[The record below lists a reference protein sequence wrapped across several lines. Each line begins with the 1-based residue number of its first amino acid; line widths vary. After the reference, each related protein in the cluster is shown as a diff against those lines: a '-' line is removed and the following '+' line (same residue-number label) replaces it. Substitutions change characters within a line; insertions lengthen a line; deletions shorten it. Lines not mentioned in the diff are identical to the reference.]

1 MNKEDIYTNI
11 IFPNTRELLDITYNI
26 IYFLR
31 KILVKKNICNNKYIT
46 IIYKIIQNY
55 LNKIDNELSYLS
67 KLNNELYKKYKY
79 IYENAILFLKTIK
92 LILIELDKDNFYND
106 LYDVY
111 SYYYN
116 IVINDIDSDIYKT
129 NYKLLELFYNHLNN
143 SINKELLNKLDKL
156 EIDSFYYDIVYSK
169 INNISINAKKI
180 LKDLNLRDDLIKSNI
195 TLQQSKNYNEEEI
208 IKKKKNKLDKRKR
221 KTNECNLLLT
231 LEIPPNI
238 KKEKKNLKDIVF
250 TTNSTDIN
258 ELIAELNINQENN
271 ENNENNEDNEEENNE
286 EDNDIKNFKENLK
299 NTIEKNNNNFDNNKE
314 LKNNFNKYFDNGKNN
329 TINNYNNNSIASLFS
344 HYLSNNKTF
353 ILCDNDRYTVI
364 NYNNKERDCGTDF
377 GNIRKKFIQ
386 SLIDELF
393 EKKIFINDEREKNN
407 KYFLNSNYN
416 PDEPF
421 MDILKNNNKSFYD
434 LFKRDDKEFIK
445 EFYKFI
451 AYLITFLLFSDYNI
465 MKEFSSYL
473 LSNFYKIDEKSY
485 TDYDYIYYLF
495 KDFDNYTKKEI
506 LKILDIDSEELLSLE
521 FNYNNEYLLDNN
533 EDIIT
538 SSNVIHYITNL
549 AKFLELKTIE
559 KTKDDKIIARG
570 ELINKT
576 FTSSIPSDIKKELN
590 TIENINNSLISNLF
604 RGNEITI
611 TEMKELFFNNIIFS
625 IIKMRDEN
633 INYKILVQKKI
644 LIFALVIKLFF
655 INHLFELFKSKN
667 NYKCIFTL
675 NNKLSI
681 EKEGKYYPKINEIQI
696 PDYFFKNNDEEINQ
710 ILKDF
715 SNPNEENLN
724 EIQEKYKDYN
734 MFNKLNNFFKSINP
748 IKEIVGGRGRK
759 NEYELYIENNCY
771 FIYYNNKKYYL
782 TINNII
788 IKNNNLYIKIDKK
801 YIKITF

>member
-1 MNKEDIYTNI
+1 
-11 IFPNTRELLDITYNI
+11 
-26 IYFLR
+26 
-31 KILVKKNICNNKYIT
+31 
-46 IIYKIIQNY
+46 
-55 LNKIDNELSYLS
+55 
-67 KLNNELYKKYKY
+67 
-79 IYENAILFLKTIK
+79 
-92 LILIELDKDNFYND
+92 
-106 LYDVY
+106 
-111 SYYYN
+111 
-116 IVINDIDSDIYKT
+116 
-129 NYKLLELFYNHLNN
+129 
-143 SINKELLNKLDKL
+143 
-156 EIDSFYYDIVYSK
+156 
-169 INNISINAKKI
+169 
-180 LKDLNLRDDLIKSNI
+180 
-195 TLQQSKNYNEEEI
+195 
-208 IKKKKNKLDKRKR
+208 
-221 KTNECNLLLT
+221 
-231 LEIPPNI
+231 
-238 KKEKKNLKDIVF
+238 
-250 TTNSTDIN
+250 
-258 ELIAELNINQENN
+258 
-271 ENNENNEDNEEENNE
+271 
-286 EDNDIKNFKENLK
+286 
-299 NTIEKNNNNFDNNKE
+299 
-314 LKNNFNKYFDNGKNN
+314 
-329 TINNYNNNSIASLFS
+329 
-344 HYLSNNKTF
+344 
-353 ILCDNDRYTVI
+353 
-364 NYNNKERDCGTDF
+364 
-377 GNIRKKFIQ
+377 
-386 SLIDELF
+386 
-393 EKKIFINDEREKNN
+393 
-407 KYFLNSNYN
+407 
-416 PDEPF
+416 

-748 IKEIVGGRGRK
+748 IKDIVGGRGRK

>member
-724 EIQEKYKDYN
+724 EIQENYKDYN

>member
-116 IVINDIDSDIYKT
+116 IVINDLDSDIYKT

-734 MFNKLNNFFKSINP
+734 MFNKLNNFFKSINQ
-748 IKEIVGGRGRK
+748 IVGGRGRK